1 MSNIIQVSF
10 VQSPQVNVHFQ
21 KKKNIYIQATDYY
34 VKVISLWMTTYEP
47 CFFTLV
53 NFCLTIALL
62 VFPFLSVA
70 AQESKE
76 NEIKVWCH
84 SKNNK
89 KH

>member
-10 VQSPQVNVHFQ
+10 VQSPQDNVHIQ
-21 KKKNIYIQATDYY
+21 KKKKIYIQATDYY
-34 VKVISLWMTTYEP
+34 VKVISRWMTAYEP

-53 NFCLTIALL
+53 NFCLTIAWL

-76 NEIKVWCH
+76 NKMK
-84 SKNNK
+84 SSMSF
-89 KH
+89 